1 VYVGEFEPEFL
12 GLPQEC
18 LILTMRQNQKYFPL
32 FNTAG
37 KLTNKFLIVSNMRLA
52 DPKNIVA
59 GNQRVIRPR
68 LADARFFFETV
79 KHRQRVFADRGL
91 TPNDARALFVLDGTR
106 GRSMSELADE
116 WLCDAS
122 NATWI
127 VDRLE
132 ERGLAERRT
141 MPTDRRVKLVVL
153 TPKGSRTREEM
164 FRKLY
169 EPPPELLELGREE
182 LEALRDAVSKL
193 PLRGSS

>member
-1 VYVGEFEPEFL
+1 MGTRTSSKKALATQAWEPF
-12 GLPQEC
+12 
-18 LILTMRQNQKYFPL
+18 
-32 FNTAG
+32 
-37 KLTNKFLIVSNMRLA
+37 
-52 DPKNIVA
+52 
-59 GNQRVIRPR
+59 
-68 LADARFFFETV
+68 ARFFFETV

-169 EPPPELLELGREE
+169 EPPPELLELDRED

-193 PLRGSS
+193 PLRRSS